1 MRTKNKIA
9 LESLIDNI
17 NTTFFYIG
25 AKGDDVDQFEID
37 QLHKF
42 VDQFASEVTI
52 SDSQGEYMK
61 SSYQEWTEEVLNT
74 HLRLSSIT
82 PTRKVEKYTRAG
94 MWGKT
99 IVCPECNKV
108 TTVYHFSW
116 SALSCQHCDTMINK
130 RHWWTLK

>member
-52 SDSQGEYMK
+52 SDSQGEY
-61 SSYQEWTEEVLNT
+61 
-74 HLRLSSIT
+74 
-82 PTRKVEKYTRAG
+82 
-94 MWGKT
+94 
-99 IVCPECNKV
+99 
-108 TTVYHFSW
+108 
-116 SALSCQHCDTMINK
+116 
-130 RHWWTLK
+130 